1 MAGDRRRMGENQR
14 GCNWKDWDE
23 FSSRSFHVFSQTHL
37 SSTYPDAHM
46 KIQNKITLSHQAS
59 H

>member
-1 MAGDRRRMGENQR
+1 MGENQR